1 MYVVYFAVHLDHF
14 SFEVT
19 ANLGED
25 STKAVDRIG
34 VKYLFP
40 IFCQRRPNVREVEKK
55 HSVCRAESRLTQA

>member
-1 MYVVYFAVHLDHF
+1 MYVVYLAVHLDHF

-25 STKAVDRIG
+25 GTKAVDRIG
-34 VKYLFP
+34 IKYLYSC
-40 IFCQRRPNVREVEKK
+40 ILSRRPNAHEVEK